1 MAYITTNEFRAGLKI
16 EMDAQ
21 PWLIIANDFVKPG
34 KGQAFNRVRIKN
46 MLNGRTIERTFKSG
60 EKVDLADID
69 EFKMRLLYRDGKDAV
84 LMSDTT
90 YEQLIVPHSALGDVE
105 QWLKDDILY
114 EVVIYKGNPISLEA
128 PTFMEL
134 EVTECDPGARGD
146 TASGK
151 VLKPA
156 VTESGAR
163 VQVPIFV
170 NQGETCKFD
179 TRTGEYVSR
188 VK

>member
-1 MAYITTNEFRAGLKI
+1 MAYITTNEFRAGVKLEI
-16 EMDAQ
+16 DGQ
-21 PWLIIANDFVKPG
+21 PWAIVANEFVKPG

-46 MLNGRTIERTFKSG
+46 LVTGRTIERTFKSG
-60 EKVDLADID
+60 EKADLADI
-69 EFKMRLLYRDGKDAV
+69 EETKMRLLYRDGQDAV

-90 YEQLIVPHSALGDVE
+90 YEQITVPHSALGDVE
-105 QWLKDDILY
+105 QWLKEDILY
-114 EVVIYKGNPISLEA
+114 DVVIYKGNPITIEA

-134 EVTECDPGARGD
+134 EVTECDPGVRGD

-156 VTESGAR
+156 VTETGAR
-163 VQVPIFV
+163 VQVPIFID
-170 NQGETCKFD
+170 QGEICKFD